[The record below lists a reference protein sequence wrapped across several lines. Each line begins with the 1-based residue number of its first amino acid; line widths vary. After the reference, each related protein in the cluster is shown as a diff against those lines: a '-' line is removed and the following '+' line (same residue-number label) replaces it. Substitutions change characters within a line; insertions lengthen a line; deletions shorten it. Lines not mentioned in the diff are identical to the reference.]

1 MQYGIGSL
9 PAEEENSKKGK
20 QPHYIEEAMEQHE
33 KRVNKRIKNACNTLS
48 IEWMMLS
55 SFFFFLFVKER

>member
-33 KRVNKRIKNACNTLS
+33 NLLKD
-48 IEWMMLS
+48 
-55 SFFFFLFVKER
+55 FLPLQ